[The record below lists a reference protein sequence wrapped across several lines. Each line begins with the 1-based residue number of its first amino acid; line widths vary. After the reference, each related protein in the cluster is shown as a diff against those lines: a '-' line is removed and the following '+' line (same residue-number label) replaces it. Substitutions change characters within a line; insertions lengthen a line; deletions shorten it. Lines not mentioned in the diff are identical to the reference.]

1 MATKQLRI
9 SASVEITDILM
20 AELSEIGFDIF
31 EDSDTGI
38 HAYCPLAIY
47 DQAAAQE
54 IIARYQFLGP
64 IEVEESEI
72 EKQNWNAVW
81 ETNYDPIRISDQV
94 NIRASFHEPDPS
106 VAMDIVINPKMSF
119 GTGHHETTTLMVQ
132 GMFELSLTNKSV
144 LDVGTGTGI
153 LAFIAI
159 KFGASR
165 VHGFD
170 IDPWSVENSI
180 ENAAL
185 NACEMV
191 SFQEGTIRDE
201 PSTTYDVVLAN
212 INRNI
217 LLDELAEYALRMV
230 SGGTLLLSGFYSDDI
245 PHLLEAA
252 QALGFVLEAETKLRN
267 WACLRLTKVSV

>member
-9 SASVEITDILM
+9 TASVEITDILM
-20 AELSEIGFDIF
+20 AELGEIGFDIF
-31 EDSDTGI
+31 EDFDVGI
-38 HAYCPLAIY
+38 HAYCPLAAY
-47 DQAAAQE
+47 DHAAAIE
-54 IIARYQFLGP
+54 IIERYRFLGP
-64 IEVEESEI
+64 IEVEEAEI

-81 ETNYDPIRISDQV
+81 ETNYDPIRISDRV
-94 NIRASFHEPDPS
+94 YIRASFHEPDPS

-132 GMFELSLTNKSV
+132 GMFDLDLRNKSL

-159 KFGASR
+159 RLGANR

-180 ENAAL
+180 ENALL
-185 NACEMV
+185 NGCEMV
-191 SFQEGTIRDE
+191 TFQEGTIRNE
-201 PSTTYDVVLAN
+201 PETTYDVVLAN

-217 LLDELAEYALRMV
+217 LLDELGEYAARLV
-230 SGGTLLLSGFYSDDI
+230 SGGTLLLSGFYTDDI
-245 PHLLEAA
+245 SYLLEAA
-252 QALGFVLEAETKLRN
+252 NSYGLTRVSETNLRN
-267 WACLRLTKVSV
+267 WACLRLKKA

>member
-1 MATKQLRI
+1 MATKQLSI
-9 SASVEITDILM
+9 SAAVEITDILM
-20 AELSEIGFDIF
+20 AELGEIGFDIF
-31 EDSDTGI
+31 EDTDLGI
-38 HAYCPLAIY
+38 NAYCPLVHY
-47 DQAAAQE
+47 DASAAHQ
-54 IIARYQFLGP
+54 IIERYRFLGP
-64 IEVEESEI
+64 IDVVEAEI
-72 EKQNWNAVW
+72 EKKNWNAVW

-132 GMFELSLTNKSV
+132 AMFEIPLEGKTM

-153 LAFIAI
+153 LAFIGL
-159 KFGASR
+159 KLGASR

-185 NACEMV
+185 NGCEMAT
-191 SFQEGTIRDE
+191 FQEGTIRNE
-201 PSTTYDVVLAN
+201 PSTTTYDVVIAN

-217 LLDELAEYALRMV
+217 LLDELSEYTSRLKP
-230 SGGTLLLSGFYSDDI
+230 GGHLLLSGFYSDDI
-245 PHLLEAA
+245 PFLVEAA
-252 QALGFVLEAETKLRN
+252 EPLGCQLEEKTSLRN
-267 WACLRLTKVSV
+267 WACLRLKKD

>member
-31 EDSDTGI
+31 EDTDTGI
-38 HAYCPLAIY
+38 QAYCPLAVY
-47 DQAAAQE
+47 DHSAAHE
-54 IIARYQFLGP
+54 IIERYRFLGP
-64 IEVEESEI
+64 IEVEEAEI

-132 GMFELSLTNKSV
+132 GMFEIDLTNKSV

-159 KFGASR
+159 KLGANR

-180 ENAAL
+180 ENASL
-185 NACEMV
+185 NGCEMV
-191 SFQEGTIRDE
+191 TFQEGTIRNE
-201 PSTTYDVVLAN
+201 PDTTYDVVLAN

-217 LLDELAEYALRMV
+217 LLDELAEYAARLV
-230 SGGTLLLSGFYSDDI
+230 PGGTLLLSGFYADDI
-245 PHLLEAA
+245 SYLLEAA
-252 QALGFVLEAETKLRN
+252 TSHGLSLESETNLRN
-267 WACLRLTKVSV
+267 WACLRLKKA

>member
-9 SASVEITDILM
+9 SASSEITDILM

-31 EDSDTGI
+31 EDTDSGI
-38 HAYCPLAIY
+38 QAYCPLHVYHAE
-47 DQAAAQE
+47 AAQE
-54 IIARYQFLGP
+54 IIERYRFLGP
-64 IEVEESEI
+64 IDVEEAVI

-81 ETNYDPIRISDQV
+81 ETNYDPIRISDRV
-94 NIRASFHEPDPS
+94 NIRASFHEPDPT
-106 VAMDIVINPKMSF
+106 VDLDIVINPKMSF
-119 GTGHHETTTLMVQ
+119 GTGHHETTSLMVQ
-132 GMFELSLTNKSV
+132 AMFELSLQNKSL

-153 LAFIAI
+153 LTFIAI
-159 KFGASR
+159 KLGATR

-191 SFQEGTIRDE
+191 TFQEGTIRDE
-201 PSTTYDVVLAN
+201 PAATYDVVLAN

-217 LLDELAEYALRMV
+217 LLDEIAEYVARLAP
-230 SGGTLLLSGFYSDDI
+230 GGILLLSGFYTDDI
-245 PHLLEAA
+245 PYLVEAA
-252 QALGFVLEAETKLRN
+252 QALGMVVEAETNLRN
-267 WACLRLTKVSV
+267 WACLRLKKASL